1 MRRLRRRMMTQ
12 YARTLDYYRAVA
24 LIHWQF
30 TLPHATMIGIPFVLS
45 AHESDTRGAGMSQ
58 FM

>member
-1 MRRLRRRMMTQ
+1 MMTQ
-12 YARTLDYYRAVA
+12 YARTSDYYRAVA

-45 AHESDTRGAGMSQ
+45 AHDSDTRGAGMSQ